1 LLVNGA
7 KAGFLDVFI
16 VVNQPL
22 KPEMMDQILE
32 FFRLLF
38 QSDSWPARWACGN
51 WTGFHGWL
59 YILSSFLISAAY
71 LVIPFI
77 LYSFISRRKD
87 TPFVKVFWL
96 FILFILSCS
105 LTHLFDGIIFWIPLY
120 RVNAMLLLCTAVVS
134 WFTVFALIKTL
145 PQVFL
150 LRTPAQSEQI
160 IAERTFELNQS
171 NLLLRKM
178 NQDLDNYVYAASHDL
193 KSPINNLEGLVGIL
207 LDDIADGKVPEK
219 RIVDKIQQSVV
230 RVQGT
235 IKTLT
240 EVISLE
246 KNPYDDVEL
255 ISITDVLNEII
266 FENEELINRFHLKI
280 NREIHHPE
288 FEYSRNGFKSILYNL
303 ITNAAKYS
311 SPERMPE
318 ASVRTFLDE
327 ETGRMVLEVVDNGLG
342 IDLNRHQNRLFKM
355 FKRLHD
361 HVEGSGIG
369 LYSIKQLI
377 ERKGGSLEVESQL
390 NVGSTF
396 RIRF

>member
-1 LLVNGA
+1 M
-7 KAGFLDVFI
+7 
-16 VVNQPL
+16 
-22 KPEMMDQILE
+22 EQILE

-38 QSDSWPARWACGN
+38 QSDSWPARWSCGN

-71 LVIPFI
+71 LAIPFI

-96 FILFILSCS
+96 FIIFILSCS
-105 LTHLFDGIIFWIPLY
+105 LTHLLDGVIFWIPLY
-120 RVNAMLLLCTAVVS
+120 RLNALLLCFTALIS
-134 WFTVFALIKTL
+134 WFTVFALIQTL

-171 NLLLRKM
+171 NQLLRKM

-207 LDDIADGKVPEK
+207 LDDIAEGKVPEK

-246 KNPYDDVEL
+246 KNPYEDVEL
-255 ISITDVLNEII
+255 ISIADVLNEITV
-266 FENEELINRFHLKI
+266 ENEELIMRFNLTIKQ
-280 NREIHHPE
+280 EIHHPE
-288 FEYSRNGFKSILYNL
+288 FEYSRSGFKSILYNL

-311 SPERMPE
+311 SPERKPE
-318 ASVRTFLDE
+318 ACIRTFTNE
-327 ETGRMVLEVVDNGLG
+327 ETGKMILEVVDNGLG
-342 IDLNRHQNRLFKM
+342 IDLIRHQNKLFKM

-377 ERKGGSLEVESQL
+377 ERKGGSIEVESQL
-390 NVGSTF
+390 NEGSTF